1 MKPLLR
7 FATFLSPNLYKTH
20 EYIANWIGEQLGY
33 STLLTVGD
41 RHALDGFAEG
51 RIHVGF
57 MCGLLYTYTVKEY
70 TWPIELVAAP
80 VLVGKRYQG
89 KPIYFSDVIVRKD
102 SPYTS
107 FDDLQGCAWA
117 YNESASHSGWNIV
130 RYSLLE
136 QGKTLHY
143 FGKTIETGSHQR
155 SVQMVLEGRADAAAI
170 DSHMLDVSFL
180 QDSALAATLRVIAI
194 LGPSTIPPMVASKNL
209 DPALKASIR
218 SILVDM
224 HRDSQAAAELRKGAI
239 ARFIPIAD
247 EHYDDIRQMT
257 AATFGYV

>member
-1 MKPLLR
+1 MRPFLH

-20 EYIANWIGEQLGY
+20 EYIANSIGEQLGY
-33 STLLTVGD
+33 TTLFTLGD
-41 RHALDGFAEG
+41 RHSLDSFAEG
-51 RIHVGF
+51 QIHLGF
-57 MCGLLYTYTVKEY
+57 MCGLLYIHVAKQCAC
-70 TWPIELVAAP
+70 PLELVAAP

-89 KPIYFSDVIVRKD
+89 KPIYFSDVIVRRD

-107 FDDLQGCAWA
+107 FDDLGGCVWA

-130 RYSLLE
+130 CYSLLM
-136 QGKTLHY
+136 QGKTPHY

-155 SVQMVLEGRADAAAI
+155 SLQMVLEGRADGAAI

-180 QDSALAATLRVIAI
+180 QDSTLAAKIRVIAT
-194 LGPSTIPPMVASKNL
+194 LGPSTIPPVVASKNL
-209 DPALKASIR
+209 NPVLRDGIR

-224 HRDSQAAAELRKGAI
+224 HHDPRAAAELRKGAI
-239 ARFIPIAD
+239 ARFVPIAD
-247 EHYDDIRQMT
+247 EHYQDIRQMT